1 MASGQVDRFGAQPQP
16 ARGELGWDGLACA
29 GSACFSWNRHVG
41 AGCWPPV
48 DLSTPQAIKV
58 CSAGFKQ
65 LTDEERHR
73 KQATLLRHWWVLA
86 HALQLAAA
94 AKLIS
99 GM

>member
-1 MASGQVDRFGAQPQP
+1 M
-16 ARGELGWDGLACA
+16 
-29 GSACFSWNRHVG
+29 
-41 AGCWPPV
+41 
-48 DLSTPQAIKV
+48 